1 MSSDAA
7 EKAKQSILSEYQE
20 RTKSSLELRKKAV
33 RFLPGGDTRSVAYYP
48 PYPFYASHGKGC
60 ELYDL
65 DGNAYIDCVNNMTSL
80 VHGHAHPQVVAAICE
95 QAAKG
100 TAHAA
105 PTELQSLHAEK
116 ICGRMPSMESLRFC
130 NSGTEATMFAIRAAR
145 AFTKK
150 NIIIKM
156 DGGYHGSH
164 DYVEVNLMPD
174 LAAVDLPTAKVE
186 PGVPPAILND
196 VRIAPFNDLSAM
208 ERILDAEKGKV
219 AAIVVEP
226 VLTSG
231 GGIRSEKGYLAG
243 LRELADAHDVL
254 LIFDEVITFRFSV
267 GGMQLI
273 EKVRPDLTALGKI
286 IGGGLPVGAF
296 GGRADIMQMF
306 DPTQPDAVTHS
317 GTFSGNALTM
327 AAGMVTLDLLGQD
340 EIDRING
347 LGDRLREN
355 LKKAMEQVGVKGQVR
370 GSGSAAFAL
379 FFEEPYRNAK
389 EAVQAVIPTLELAQ
403 DFHLALLNQGV
414 YSIAKGMLIF
424 VISTPMDESTVDLIT
439 ERFKT
444 ALEQIKPLADEI
456 SE

>member
-1 MSSDAA
+1 MSSEAA
-7 EKAKQSILSEYQE
+7 EKAKQSILSEYQA

-48 PYPFYASHGKGC
+48 PYPFYATHGKGC
-60 ELYDL
+60 FLYDR
-65 DGNAYIDCVNNMTSL
+65 DGNEYIDCVNNMTSL
-80 VHGHAHPQVVAAICE
+80 IHGHAHPHVVAAICD

-116 ICGRMPSMESLRFC
+116 ICNRIPSMESLRFC

-145 AFTKK
+145 VFTRK
-150 NIIIKM
+150 NIIIKI

-164 DYVEVNLMPD
+164 DYVEVNLLPD
-174 LAAVDLPTAKVE
+174 LAAEDLPNASVE

-196 VRIAPFNDLSAM
+196 VRIAPYNDLDAM
-208 ERILDAEKGKV
+208 RRILLADKGKV

-226 VLTSG
+226 ILTQG
-231 GGIRSEKGYLAG
+231 GGIKPDEGYLAG
-243 LRELADAHDVL
+243 LRELADAHEAL
-254 LIFDEVITFRFSV
+254 LVFDEVITFRFSI
-267 GGMQLI
+267 GGLQLV
-273 EKVRPDLTALGKI
+273 ENVRPDLTALGKI

-306 DPTQPDAVTHS
+306 DPSQPEAVTHS

-327 AAGMVTLDLLGQD
+327 AAGIATLDILGQD
-340 EIDRING
+340 EIDRINR
-347 LGDRLREN
+347 LGDRLRGN
-355 LKKAMEQVGVKGQVR
+355 LKKAMDEVGITGQVR
-370 GSGSAAFAL
+370 SVGSAIFSL

-389 EAVQAVIPTLELAQ
+389 EAVRSVIPSLELAQ
-403 DFHLALLNQGV
+403 DFHLALLNQGI
-414 YSIAKGMLIF
+414 YAIAKGMMGFI
-424 VISTPMDESTVDLIT
+424 ISTPMDESTVDLIA
-439 ERFKT
+439 ERFKN

-456 SE
+456 GK